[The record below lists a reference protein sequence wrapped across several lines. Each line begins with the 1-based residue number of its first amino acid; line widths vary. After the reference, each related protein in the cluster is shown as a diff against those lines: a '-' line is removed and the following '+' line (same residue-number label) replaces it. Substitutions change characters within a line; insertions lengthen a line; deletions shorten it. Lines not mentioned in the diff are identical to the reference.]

1 MKNSSTFRPGAKK
14 KLIFYCAFMAWPML
28 QFAIFYIGVNFNSLL
43 LSFKEIDVYDYD
55 KFSFTL
61 NNFINWFADPALNK
75 QFTESLQVSLQV
87 YLITLVVGVPLGLFF
102 AYYIFKKMPLA
113 GFFRVML
120 FLPSMLSA
128 IVLVPIY
135 VCFVGNV
142 VPEFMKA
149 LNLESVSLLA
159 EHRFATVMFYNV
171 LVGFGTSVL
180 MYSNKMTSI
189 SPEII
194 ESAHL
199 DGASGIKEFWHIVL
213 PMAFP
218 TVSVFLVT
226 GVAGIF
232 INQINAF
239 IFFGTDWKSDI
250 RTIGYLMYVRTYNAK
265 QNISEYPQI
274 AALGIILTLIAVPLT
289 FLVRWLL
296 NKFGPS
302 ED

>member
-1 MKNSSTFRPGAKK
+1 MKKGAAYRPGAKK
-14 KLIFYCAFMAWPML
+14 KLLFYCAFMAWPVL
-28 QFAIFYIGVNFNSLL
+28 QFAVFYIGVNFNSLL
-43 LSFKEIDVYDYD
+43 LSFKDIDVYDFN
-55 KFSFTL
+55 KFNLTL
-61 NNFINWFADPALNK
+61 NNFVNWFVDPALSK
-75 QFTESLQVSLQV
+75 QFGESFVVSLEA
-87 YLITLVVGVPLGLFF
+87 YLITLIVGVPLGCFF
-102 AYYIFKKMPLA
+102 SYYIFKKMPLA

-120 FLPSMLSA
+120 FLPSILSA

-135 VCFVGNV
+135 VCFVDNV
-142 VPEFMKA
+142 IPQLMK
-149 LNLESVSLLA
+149 NLGMESVNLLSD
-159 EHRFATVMFYNV
+159 HRFATVMFYNV

-180 MYSNKMTSI
+180 MYSNKMSSI
-189 SPEII
+189 SPEIL

-199 DGASGIKEFWHIVL
+199 DGAGGIREFWYIVL

-218 TVSVFLVT
+218 TISVFLVT

-232 INQINAF
+232 TNQINAF
-239 IFFGTDWKSDI
+239 IFFGTNWKSEV
-250 RTIGYLMYVRTYNAK
+250 RTLGYLMYVKTYNAK

-274 AALGIILTLIAVPLT
+274 AALGVILTLIAVPLT